1 MGNFLDMG
9 KAGSVHEYL
18 ILLHEKYGSI
28 AGFWWGEKYVVSLA
42 SPEYWKEVNH
52 IFDRPREYEN
62 QLLSRLRVE

>member
-18 ILLHEKYGSI
+18 TLLHKKYGSI

-62 QLLSRLRVE
+62 QLPSRLRVE